1 MVYSFMQYKKY
12 GLILLFS
19 NLLVVMAWVCVNGV
33 QINKIASQEAFRAS
47 FMEDI
52 AEYQETSFRTVVPA
66 AASDQRVLECGV
78 LEKKPVYELNDADY
92 NTLLKI
98 VEAEA
103 GGEDENGKLL
113 VANVVLNRVNS
124 GIFPDTV
131 TEVVYQ
137 REFGVC
143 QFSPVIDGRI
153 NRVKVSEETKKA
165 VERAIYGEDISQ
177 GALYFVARKAVAA
190 DKMQWFDRHLTRL
203 FAYGGQE
210 LFG

>member
-1 MVYSFMQYKKY
+1 MQYKKY
-12 GLILLFS
+12 GLILLVS
-19 NLLVVMAWVCVNGV
+19 NLLVITAWMCARGV
-33 QINKIASQEAFRAS
+33 QINKIVSQEAFRSS

-52 AEYQETSFRTVVPA
+52 AEYQETSFCSVVPA

-78 LEKKPVYELNDADY
+78 LEKKPVYQLSDTDY
-92 NTLLKI
+92 NALLKI

-113 VANVVLNRVNS
+113 VANVVLNRVKS

-143 QFSPVIDGRI
+143 QFSPVSDGRI
-153 NRVKVSEETKKA
+153 NRVKVSEETKRA
-165 VERAIYGEDISQ
+165 VDRAVYGEDISQ

-190 DKMQWFDRHLTRL
+190 DKMQWFDNHLTWL
-203 FAYGGQE
+203 FAYGGHE
-210 LFG
+210 FFG

>member
-78 LEKKPVYELNDADY
+78 LEKKPVYDLNDADY

-98 VEAEA
+98 VEAEPA
-103 GGEDENGKLL
+103 
-113 VANVVLNRVNS
+113 
-124 GIFPDTV
+124 
-131 TEVVYQ
+131 
-137 REFGVC
+137 
-143 QFSPVIDGRI
+143 
-153 NRVKVSEETKKA
+153 
-165 VERAIYGEDISQ
+165 
-177 GALYFVARKAVAA
+177 AR
-190 DKMQWFDRHLTRL
+190 TRM
-203 FAYGGQE
+203 E
-210 LFG
+210 SCW

>member
-1 MVYSFMQYKKY
+1 M
-12 GLILLFS
+12 
-19 NLLVVMAWVCVNGV
+19 LVITAWMCARGV
-33 QINKIASQEAFRAS
+33 QINKIVSQEAFRAS

-52 AEYQETSFRTVVPA
+52 AEYQETSFCSVVPA

-78 LEKKPVYELNDADY
+78 LEKKPVYQLSDTDY
-92 NTLLKI
+92 NALLKI

-113 VANVVLNRVNS
+113 VANVVLNRVKS

-143 QFSPVIDGRI
+143 QFSPVSDGRI
-153 NRVKVSEETKKA
+153 NRVKVSEETKRA
-165 VERAIYGEDISQ
+165 VERAVYGEDISQ
-177 GALYFVARKAVAA
+177 GALYFVARKAVAS
-190 DKMQWFDRHLTRL
+190 DKMQWFDNHLTWL
-203 FAYGGQE
+203 FAYGGHE
-210 LFG
+210 FFG

>member
-1 MVYSFMQYKKY
+1 MQYKKY
-12 GLILLFS
+12 GLILLVS
-19 NLLVVMAWVCVNGV
+19 NLLVITAWMCARGV
-33 QINKIASQEAFRAS
+33 QINKIVSQEAFRAS

-52 AEYQETSFRTVVPA
+52 AEYQETSFCSVVPA

-78 LEKKPVYELNDADY
+78 LEKKPVYQLSDTDY
-92 NTLLKI
+92 NALLKI

-113 VANVVLNRVNS
+113 VANVVLNRVKS

-143 QFSPVIDGRI
+143 QFSPVSDGRI
-153 NRVKVSEETKKA
+153 NRVKVSEETKRA
-165 VERAIYGEDISQ
+165 VERAVYGEDISQ
-177 GALYFVARKAVAA
+177 GALYFVARKAVAS
-190 DKMQWFDRHLTRL
+190 DKMQWFDNHLTWL
-203 FAYGGQE
+203 FAYGGHE
-210 LFG
+210 FFG